1 MTDFSAGPDPFGAYL
16 KEVGRYPLLTPDE
29 EKELTVRYVKERD
42 PVDGRRLVTSNLRLV
57 VKVAR
62 DYKAMRI
69 PLIDLVQEG
78 NLGLLHAT
86 EKFDPDKGVRFA
98 SYAVWWIKA
107 YILRHLVANHSMVKM
122 GTTRAQRKLF
132 YNLRKE
138 QNRLEAMGVKATNKR
153 IAANL
158 EVETAEVE
166 LMRGRLAGGHEVSFE
181 APVGGGDDGEGR
193 ALADVLADGAGNA
206 EEWAVRAE
214 IRTQLLNSL
223 NDFADTLD
231 ARQRR
236 IWDLRSRAD
245 DPLPL
250 RALGEELGVS
260 AERCRQIEVRM
271 LRKLRRHLDSAFP
284 GLDLSAVVTN

>member
-1 MTDFSAGPDPFGAYL
+1 MTQLQAGPDALGTYL
-16 KEVGRYPLLTPDE
+16 KEVGRYPLLTLDE
-29 EKELTVRYVKERD
+29 EKELTERYVRDRD
-42 PVDGRRLVTSNLRLV
+42 PADGRKLVTSNLRIV

-62 DYKAMRI
+62 EYKALRI

-86 EKFDPDKGVRFA
+86 DKFDPEKGVRFA

-107 YILRHLVANHSMVKM
+107 YILRHLVANHSLVKM

-138 QNRLEAMGVKATNKR
+138 QTRLEGMGIRATNKR

-181 APVGGGDDGEGR
+181 APAGGEDGEGR
-193 ALADVLADGAGNA
+193 ALSDVLADGAGNA

-214 IRTQLLNSL
+214 LRAQLLNSL
-223 NDFADTLD
+223 DDYANELD

-236 IWDLRSRAD
+236 IWDLRTRAD
-245 DPLPL
+245 DPQPL
-250 RALGEELGVS
+250 RALGEELGIS
-260 AERCRQIEVRM
+260 AERCRQIEARM
-271 LRKLRRHLDSAFP
+271 LRTLRRHLDNAFP
-284 GLDLSAVVTN
+284 GLDLSAVVTS

>member
-1 MTDFSAGPDPFGAYL
+1 MAQGSSGSDTFGAYL
-16 KEVGRYPLLTPDE
+16 RDVGRYKLLTPEE
-29 EKELTVRYVKERD
+29 EKELTTRYVRD
-42 PVDGRRLVTSNLRLV
+42 REPEDGRTLVTANLRLV

-62 DYKAMRI
+62 DYHATRVPM
-69 PLIDLVQEG
+69 IDLVQEG
-78 NLGLLHAT
+78 NLGLLHAV
-86 EKFDPDKGVRFA
+86 EKFDPEKGVRFA

-107 YILRHLVANHSMVKM
+107 YILRHLVANHSLVKM

-138 QNRLEAMGVKATNKR
+138 QSRLEKQGIKATNKL

-181 APVGGGDDGEGR
+181 APVGGGADGEGR
-193 ALADVLADGAGNA
+193 VLADVLEDGAGNA

-214 IRTQLLNSL
+214 IRTQLFRSL
-223 NDFADTLD
+223 NEFGETLD
-231 ARQRR
+231 ARQFR
-236 IWDLRSRAD
+236 IWELRSRAD

-250 RALGEELGVS
+250 RALGEELGIS
-260 AERCRQIEVRM
+260 AERCRQIEARM
-271 LRKLRRHLDSAFP
+271 LRRLRRHLDKAFP
-284 GLDLSAVVTN
+284 GLDLSSMVTG